1 MHSEKTHKQTLTG
14 KWRRRVHA
22 QHPTHIPR
30 RNGHGPNAN
39 RVPPTNE
46 ILTMYHPRAR
56 PQLSQKDALRESSLV
71 APIRPTDD
79 LLCGPKAYAPVR
91 ESFKRE
97 LKKSPPATTGSSS
110 NRGSHTECY
119 HRGCIVFE
127 CINKHQT
134 RPLPLLLH
142 RPKKHSNGSHPTPNN
157 PTKTDGC
164 ANNQQMDREIAWPDY
179 GTFSRFCR
187 LALRATFFIEP
198 INLKD
203 DFDDETSPEHV
214 SVG

>member
-22 QHPTHIPR
+22 QNPTHIPR

-97 LKKSPPATTGSSS
+97 LKKSPRSD
-110 NRGSHTECY
+110 NRLLIESRIP
-119 HRGCIVFE
+119 HRMLPSRLYRIRV
-127 CINKHQT
+127 HQQAPDET
-134 RPLPLLLH
+134 ITLVAP
-142 RPKKHSNGSHPTPNN
+142 
-157 PTKTDGC
+157 PTKETFQWF
-164 ANNQQMDREIAWPDY
+164 APHAQQPDEN
-179 GTFSRFCR
+179 RW
-187 LALRATFFIEP
+187 LR
-198 INLKD
+198 
-203 DFDDETSPEHV
+203 
-214 SVG
+214 